1 MSVPRVE
8 EFVLAPNPAEVRR
21 VRDAVRRLC
30 RDVGVDDETR
40 ETAVLLASETAT
52 NAVLHGRS
60 DFHVVISVTA
70 KALRVEIA
78 DDNSRHPQAASPDD
92 RALDGRGVAILQ
104 MLATA
109 WGVRDNDTGKTVWFE
124 LATS

>member
-1 MSVPRVE
+1 M
-8 EFVLAPNPAEVRR
+8 LAPDPAEVRR
-21 VRDAVRRLC
+21 VRHAVRRVC
-30 RDVGVDDETR
+30 RDVGLDDDTC

-60 DFHVVISVTA
+60 DARVVISATA
-70 KALRVEIA
+70 QTLRVEIA
-78 DDNSRHPQAASPDD
+78 DDNSRHPKAAPPDID
-92 RALDGRGVAILQ
+92 ALDGRGVAILQ

-124 LATS
+124 LATG